1 MIYLYVIIMLL
12 SVAVIILSLFV
23 NYLIKKVD
31 NLTEF
36 NQSQHK
42 INNIIYDKLFKES
55 TNEKKQIILPM
66 VVGEC

>member
-42 INNIIYDKLFKES
+42 INNIIYDKLFKEP
-55 TNEKKQIILPM
+55 TNEKKQIVIPM

>member
-1 MIYLYVIIMLL
+1 MLL